1 MNEKDLQFF
10 IDGTKSYFS
19 EVTGE
24 NAQMGIPFVKT
35 DESILLDLTGVI
47 TISGERRGAI
57 YLTSSTTM
65 LNEIGKIL
73 LGVED
78 VSETD
83 LPDLA
88 GEIANTLS
96 GYVRLAYGESA
107 MISVPTIVKGKADDV
122 YIKMETPIY
131 VIPFVWKNHKSYLV
145 VGIQ

>member
-10 IDGTKSYFS
+10 IDGTKSYFA

-24 NAQMGIPFVKT
+24 DAKLGIPFVKT
-35 DESILLDLTGVI
+35 DESILLDLTGLI

-57 YLTSSTTM
+57 YLTSSFVM

-73 LGVED
+73 LGVEEITD
-78 VSETD
+78 AD

-107 MISVPTIVKGKADDV
+107 MISVPTIIKGKAEDV

-131 VIPFVWKNHKSYLV
+131 VIPFIWKDHKSYLV

>member
-19 EVTGE
+19 EVTGLQ
-24 NAQMGIPFVKT
+24 AQLGIPFVKT
-35 DESILLDLTGVI
+35 GESILLDITGVI

-57 YLTSSTTM
+57 YLTSSVEM

-73 LGVED
+73 LGVDE
-78 VSETD
+78 VLESD

-107 MISVPTIVKGKADDV
+107 MISVPTIVKGKADDL

-131 VIPFVWKNHKSYLV
+131 VIPFIWKSQKAYLV

>member
-1 MNEKDLQFF
+1 MNEKDLQYF

-24 NAQMGIPFVKT
+24 QASLGIPFVKT

-57 YLTSSTTM
+57 YLTSSSEM
-65 LNEIGKIL
+65 LNDIGKVL
-73 LGVED
+73 LGVDD
-78 VSETD
+78 VMEVD

-107 MISVPTIVKGKADDV
+107 MISVPAIVKGKADDL

-131 VIPFVWKNHKSYLV
+131 VIPFIWKQHKAYLV